1 MKKYRTAKKEGILE
15 LIATQQKMSHIYDQK
30 EKQQKLSKEE
40 LQGSKMRLLN
50 VVFSDDFFD
59 SIVTTNDRK
68 LRAELDAGGAGA
80 NKRRWAELTESYN
93 ESVNNDAYG
102 SYALV
107 AWLALEDADLI
118 DADSLE
124 LHSFSCL
131 LDLFL

>member
-59 SIVTTNDRK
+59 YIVTMNDRK

-93 ESVNNDAYG
+93 DSVNNDAYS
-102 SYALV
+102 SYHACTENEHV
-107 AWLALEDADLI
+107 EEFV
-118 DADSLE
+118 SLYYVCI
-124 LHSFSCL
+124 FQK
-131 LDLFL
+131 LD